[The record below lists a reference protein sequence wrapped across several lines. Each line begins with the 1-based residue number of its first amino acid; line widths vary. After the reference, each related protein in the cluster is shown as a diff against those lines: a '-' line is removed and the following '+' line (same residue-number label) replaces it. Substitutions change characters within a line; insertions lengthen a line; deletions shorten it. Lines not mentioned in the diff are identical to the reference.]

1 MYTTLHDLDL
11 VQTNEIQL
19 YICTE
24 LTRNLESMK
33 SEESQLIYLEDA
45 SASYKNHPTKKKANL
60 AKVRA
65 RTPAYK
71 GRSIIIKTDNHCQHG
86 DTNTTIGNPAPYRPS
101 AIYNLRYRNKSTVR

>member
-1 MYTTLHDLDL
+1 MYTTLYDLDL

-71 GRSIIIKTDNHCQHG
+71 GR
-86 DTNTTIGNPAPYRPS
+86 
-101 AIYNLRYRNKSTVR
+101 